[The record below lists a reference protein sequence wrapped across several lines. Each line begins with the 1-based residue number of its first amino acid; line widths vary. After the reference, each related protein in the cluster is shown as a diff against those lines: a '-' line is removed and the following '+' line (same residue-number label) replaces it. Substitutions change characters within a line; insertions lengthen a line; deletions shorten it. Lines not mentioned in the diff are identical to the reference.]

1 MERSLL
7 IVIHGDLVV
16 YYRRHENN
24 LTSDEDQTSR
34 AMHGILKK
42 SLDRRRAQSTLI
54 VNRLSSLLILPNV
67 KNIRYNLEPKKS

>member
-24 LTSDEDQTSR
+24 LTNEDQTSR